1 MTLQEGRKRLFEYVE
16 NEVKKSGCWIFNKR
30 KIELTITRILQPYER
45 TANFPLPDKIEE
57 TDFIID
63 KEGITSNEICYT
75 WETICAT
82 GIKTETIYKDENLT
96 LYINHLVCILH
107 SEKIQEFQID
117 KLEKYKGN
125 LGHYIELYKQTKF

>member
-1 MTLQEGRKRLFEYVE
+1 MTFSEGKTRLFEHVE
-16 NEVKKSGCWIFNKR
+16 NEVKKSGFWIFNKR
-30 KIELTITRILQPYER
+30 EIELTITRILQPYER

-63 KEGITSNEICYT
+63 KEGITSNEICYK

-82 GIKTETIYKDENLT
+82 GIKAEVINKNTKYSFKR
-96 LYINHLVCILH
+96 NHLIIILQ
-107 SEKIQEFQID
+107 SEKILEFQIE

-125 LGHYIELYKQTKF
+125 LGHYIELYKQNRF